1 MGFLFGVALYLV
13 SYVGLMMTRVL
24 GTIEIPCFGFG
35 IVDKE
40 TWYFYSGKNV
50 VLCCKRVR

>member
-35 IVDKE
+35 IVDEE

-50 VLCCKRVR
+50 VLCCKRV